1 MTVLQQDVIAAPFKP
16 LSEAELG
23 LPAIEIKGLS
33 KRFMVQQDPPA
44 TVAGFFVNLLKR
56 RRRER
61 REFWA
66 LENVSLSIRTGE
78 TVGIVGPNGSGKST
92 LLKVMAGIYRQTY
105 GEITIRR
112 HLVPLL
118 ELGAGFHPEL
128 TGRENIYLNGAL
140 LGRTRPQMDAV
151 YDAIVKFSGIGDFIN
166 TPLKFYSSGMKVRLG
181 FSVAIHIDAEI
192 MLLDEIFAVGDD
204 NFQHKCIRRLRQFQ
218 AEGRTLVLVSHGME
232 LINQLCDRAFWIQGG
247 RLLAEGKASDVTAQ
261 YTAYARSHGEP

>member
-1 MTVLQQDVIAAPFKP
+1 MMLQDVVATPFKP
-16 LSEAELG
+16 LEEAELG
-23 LPAIEIKGLS
+23 LPAIEIKRLS

-44 TVAGFFVNLLKR
+44 TVAGFFVNLMKR

-66 LENVSLSIRTGE
+66 LENVSMSINTGE
-78 TVGIVGPNGSGKST
+78 TVGVVGPNGSGKST
-92 LLKVMAGIYRQTY
+92 LLKLMAGIYRQTY

-128 TGRENIYLNGAL
+128 SGRENIYLNGAL
-140 LGRTRPQMDAV
+140 LGKSRKQMNEI
-151 YDAIVKFSGIGDFIN
+151 YEPIVKFSGIGEFIN

-204 NFQHKCIRRLRQFQ
+204 NFQTKCIKRLRQFQ

-232 LINQLCDRAFWIQGG
+232 IVNQLCDRAFWIQGG
-247 RLLAEGKASDVTAQ
+247 RLMAEGKASDVTSQ
-261 YTAYARSHGEP
+261 YTTFSRSHGDS

>member
-1 MTVLQQDVIAAPFKP
+1 MTVQDIIATTPFKP
-16 LSEAELG
+16 LGEEELG
-23 LPAIEIKGLS
+23 LPAIEVKGLS

-44 TVAGFFVNLLKR
+44 TVAGFFVNLAKR

-66 LENVSLSIRTGE
+66 LENVSMSIKTGE
-78 TVGIVGPNGSGKST
+78 TVGVVGPNGSGKST
-92 LLKVMAGIYRQTY
+92 LLKLMAGIYRQTY

-112 HLVPLL
+112 KLVPLL

-128 TGRENIYLNGAL
+128 SGRENIYLNGAL
-140 LGRTRPQMDAV
+140 LGKSRPQVDEMFDS
-151 YDAIVKFSGIGDFIN
+151 IVKFSGIGDFIN

-181 FSVAIHIDAEI
+181 FAVAIHIDAEI

-204 NFQHKCIRRLRQFQ
+204 QFQHKCIRRLRQFQ

-232 LINQLCDRAFWIQGG
+232 LVNQLCDRAYWIQGG
-247 RLLAEGKASDVTAQ
+247 RLMAEGKAADVTTQ
-261 YTAYARSHGEP
+261 YTSYSRSHSEP